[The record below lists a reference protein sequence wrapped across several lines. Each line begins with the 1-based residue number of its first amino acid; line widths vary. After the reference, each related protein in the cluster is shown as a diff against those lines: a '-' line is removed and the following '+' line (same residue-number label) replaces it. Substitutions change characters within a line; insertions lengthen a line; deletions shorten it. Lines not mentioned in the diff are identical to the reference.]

1 MRKINRIISA
11 AMALSIVFA
20 GGTTNG
26 FRQSG
31 IPVTASAETSDS
43 SYSSEELCTD
53 YFYGDLIYEYS
64 QSNFDGEFSVSVSE
78 SSGYKD
84 VVNMLSDGIL
94 GATVEDLNNDGI
106 CELLVTKVTSFE
118 ETYRN
123 GKVIS
128 LQVYSPN
135 ADGEVV
141 LMDEIELSRVSNTSL
156 AYYLDI
162 VSVVTSNDGQ
172 KYILAADELQISGSS
187 KKTAVLKLNS
197 NCKFEVSD
205 FFIDPGYT
213 SGLGLYHTDSIA
225 ANKIA
230 SVSYSELNKL
240 YEVDAPASPDFDTY
254 YQLMNDKLSKYG
266 LSVMGTTQ
274 SSYTA
279 DFDIG
284 ANNFNNVSAIIFQ
297 RSFTSKRATGVID
310 VYFPYAKCGE
320 NADWS
325 LDEDTG
331 VLTIS
336 GTGSISATTLQ
347 WKSDYIKKVV
357 IEDGI
362 TQIDGLSFAGFKNL
376 TEVIIPD
383 SVTSIGGNA
392 FEGTP
397 WLKARQAE
405 NPLVIVNG
413 NLIDAQT
420 CSGNVVIPDSVK
432 SISYYAFYSSKV
444 ASVTIPDG
452 VISIE
457 YNTFSNCS
465 NLTSITIP
473 ESVTSIYE
481 AFDNCEN
488 LSEITILNPDCE
500 ISDYSISNGYD
511 YDKGE
516 YYFNGTIY
524 GYTNSTAQ
532 AYADKNGFNF
542 QSLGDAPDSGFELG
556 DLNNDNL
563 IDAVDA
569 TAILIEYAEM
579 STSGKSTLSVEQK
592 KSADVNSDGIIDS
605 VDATFVLSY
614 YAEISTGGNITLIDF
629 IEKSKSNQ

>member
-1 MRKINRIISA
+1 
-11 AMALSIVFA
+11 
-20 GGTTNG
+20 
-26 FRQSG
+26 
-31 IPVTASAETSDS
+31 
-43 SYSSEELCTD
+43 
-53 YFYGDLIYEYS
+53 
-64 QSNFDGEFSVSVSE
+64 
-78 SSGYKD
+78 
-84 VVNMLSDGIL
+84 
-94 GATVEDLNNDGI
+94 
-106 CELLVTKVTSFE
+106 
-118 ETYRN
+118 
-123 GKVIS
+123 
-128 LQVYSPN
+128 
-135 ADGEVV
+135 
-141 LMDEIELSRVSNTSL
+141 MDEIELSRVSNISL

-162 VSVVTSNDGQ
+162 VSVVTSDDGQ
-172 KYILAADELQISGSS
+172 KYILAADKLQISGSS

-230 SVSYSELNKL
+230 SVSYSDLNKL

-266 LSVMGTTQ
+266 LSVMGITQ

-297 RSFTSKRATGVID
+297 RSFTSHRATGVID

-383 SVTSIGGNA
+383 SVSSIG
-392 FEGTP
+392 
-397 WLKARQAE
+397 
-405 NPLVIVNG
+405 
-413 NLIDAQT
+413 ID
-420 CSGNVVIPDSVK
+420 V
-432 SISYYAFYSSKV
+432 
-444 ASVTIPDG
+444 
-452 VISIE
+452 
-457 YNTFSNCS
+457 FSNCS
-465 NLTSITIP
+465 SLTSIPIP

-532 AYADKNGFNF
+532 AYADENIFNF

-556 DLNNDNL
+556 DLNNDKL

-569 TAILIEYAEM
+569 TSILIEYAEM
-579 STSGKSTLSVEQK
+579 STSGNSTLSVEQK

-614 YAEISTGGNITLIDF
+614 YAETSTGGNITLIDF
-629 IEKSKSNQ
+629 IEKSKSN